1 MPKRLFGP
9 SRSFFKGVENC
20 KVKDP
25 IINVGWVQPQ
35 MPVGQE
41 QRACEIAGSITGQ
54 GAQLSAE
61 GNNGG
66 RPEII
71 TFNNSPGGQ

>member
-1 MPKRLFGP
+1 
-9 SRSFFKGVENC
+9 
-20 KVKDP
+20 
-25 IINVGWVQPQ
+25 

-61 GNNGG
+61 GDNGG